1 MKIKLLSALCLLIAM
16 IGCGNT
22 TNQNTDSNPSDDAVH
37 VYCFYGKQRCPTCL
51 AIEKCTQE
59 LVEQQYANEAKSGK
73 VRFQPVSIDDNE
85 ALAGKYEVAWS
96 SLIIDR
102 SGKISNL
109 TDMAFKN
116 ARNNPDEFKARL
128 KVEIDKMLHQ

>member
-1 MKIKLLSALCLLIAM
+1 MKIKLLSVLCLLIAM

-22 TNQNTDSNPSDDAVH
+22 TNQNANSNPSDDAVH

-73 VRFQPVSIDDNE
+73 VRFQLVSIDENE

-102 SGKISNL
+102 SGNISNL
-109 TDMAFKN
+109 TDMAFKY

-128 KVEIDKMLHQ
+128 KAEIDKMLHQ